1 MTKETHGTIGRWSKN
16 SARYSEG
23 VTNMDNY
30 KRDPFVITVPLYCN
44 YVEGRHA
51 VGFGASSDLTD
62 FLSNLNEFIRNN
74 PRYTGILLT
83 EFEGYKDINEY
94 LQYTIKLKDMSNVF
108 DNELGEMR
116 TNWNNIRMLWYLK
129 TIHENIKPV
138 WEFDN
143 IIDFG
148 AGTGHFVYH
157 CYQLG
162 FKGEVQIVDLPQTV
176 PIQKHVLR
184 GLNVKWVIN
193 EELLT
198 NLPNTL
204 FNSTW
209 GFSETPINV
218 RNQTPD
224 LSNCSLFIS
233 FQQDY
238 EGIDNK
244 KDIYGR
250 FLSEGNAI
258 IKDISYLVPWDGG
271 STILMRK

>member
-1 MTKETHGTIGRWSKN
+1 MTKETHGIWSTKD
-16 SARYSEG
+16 YSEG

-30 KRDPFVITVPLYCN
+30 KRDPYVTSVPLYCN
-44 YVEGRHA
+44 YIEGRHA
-51 VGFGASSDLTD
+51 VGFGARADLTG
-62 FLSNLNEFIRNN
+62 FLTNLKKFIDDN
-74 PRYTGILLT
+74 PRYTGILFT
-83 EFEGYKDINEY
+83 EFEGYKDINQY
-94 LQYTIKLKDMSNVF
+94 LEYTIKLKDISNVF
-108 DNELGEMR
+108 DNELGEIR

-176 PIQKHVLR
+176 PIQKHLLR
-184 GLNVKWVIN
+184 GLNVKWVSN
-193 EELLT
+193 KELST

-209 GFSETPINV
+209 GFSESPVNI

-224 LSNCSLFIS
+224 LHNCSLFIA
-233 FQQDY
+233 FQSNF

-250 FLSEGNAI
+250 FLSEGNTVL
-258 IKDISYLVPWDGG
+258 KDISYLVPWDGG
-271 STILMRK
+271 STILMRI